1 MSRAFR
7 GTDGLAS
14 AYAKAVSAIGDFS
27 ISQGPRAGQKFEL
40 LPWQKQFLKGAL
52 APGVTRSALS
62 MGRANGKSAFCAAL
76 ACLWLGPLAEP
87 RGEVLVLASSFGQGR
102 AAIGEQALH
111 YLGGTAAIRERGW
124 RVEDS
129 TAKFS
134 ITTDKGSRLTVMA
147 ADARRAHGR
156 PGVVAA
162 LLDEPA
168 QWEPGVG
175 EKLLAAITTSAG
187 KQENFKIIALGTRP
201 ASPEHWL
208 QRWLD
213 GAADYV
219 QSYQAPDDAPPYE
232 RKTWAK
238 ANPSLRH
245 FPHLLE
251 AIKAEAIKAKADGA
265 ELASFK
271 ALRLNQ
277 GVSETERQS
286 LLEASVWRECQTFD
300 PPERSGGYVLGVD
313 CGTNASMSAMAAYW
327 PDCGRLETLAC
338 FPEIPTLAERG
349 AKDNVGDLYVRMS
362 EKRELIQAGK
372 RVVNISEMLGMCM
385 ARFGA
390 PLVVVADRWRE
401 AELRE
406 NLENSG
412 IPPCE
417 LIARGQGFRDGAEDV
432 RNFRRACIDG
442 KVLTKPTLLLSAAL
456 AEAVVVSDPSGNQK
470 LSKGSEGG
478 RRKLARDDSAAAAI
492 LAVASGLRQSAD
504 SQPKSAVYLGM
515 V

>member
-1 MSRAFR
+1 MVR
-7 GTDGLAS
+7 GGSAGLAS
-14 AYAKAVSAIGDFS
+14 PFTKAVAAIGDFT

-87 RGEVLVLASSFGQGR
+87 RGEVLVLASSFEQGR
-102 AAIGEQALH
+102 KALGEQALH

-124 RVEDS
+124 RVEDN

-162 LLDEPA
+162 LLDESA
-168 QWEPGVG
+168 QWSPGVG

-201 ASPEHWL
+201 ASPEHWFS
-208 QRWLD
+208 RWLA

-219 QSYQAPDDAPPYE
+219 QTYAAPDDAKPYQ
-232 RKTWAK
+232 RKTWK
-238 ANPSLRH
+238 LANPSLRH

-251 AIKAEAIKAKADGA
+251 AIKAEAVKAKADDA

-277 GVSETERQS
+277 GTPETERQS
-286 LLEASVWRECQTFD
+286 LLDASVWRSCQTLT
-300 PPERSGGYVLGVD
+300 PPEASGNYVLSLD
-313 CGTNASMSAMAAYW
+313 LGTNASMSAAAAYW
-327 PDCGRLETLAC
+327 PSSGRLESLAA
-338 FPEIPTLAERG
+338 FPDVPGLAERG
-349 AKDNVGDLYVRMS
+349 ASDHVGDLYVRMA
-362 EKRELIQAGK
+362 EKQELIQAGG
-372 RVVNISEMLGMCM
+372 RVVDIADFLGRCVES
-385 ARFGA
+385 FGGA
-390 PLVVVADRWRE
+390 PSVVVADRWRQ
-401 AELRE
+401 AELLE
-406 NLENSG
+406 NLEASG

-417 LIARGQGFRDGAEDV
+417 LVSRGMGWKDGAEDV
-432 RNFRRACIDG
+432 RGFRRACIDG
-442 KVLTKPTLLLSAAL
+442 RVKTKPTLLLTSAL
-456 AEAVVVSDPSGNQK
+456 AEAVVVSDPAGNQK

-492 LAVASGLRQSAD
+492 LAVSEGLRRSAD
-504 SQPKSAVYLGM
+504 SQPKSAGVYLGM